1 MLMTKSEFRKLG
13 AKVIDSI
20 HHELRLNNSKLL
32 TFEDDADYDSGRIG
46 NFCASLPQFTLCV
59 QVFINHNDPN
69 YICTTAVIQLPDNF
83 LQLYPELN
91 NANDELCGVKVTYS
105 EEFNGLAL
113 ICEIDTRNIE
123 NDNYGKFVLNGVSTI
138 LQNMLIVM
146 EKNLLKGVIAAIRE
160 L

>member
-20 HHELRLNNSKLL
+20 YHELRLNNSKLL
-32 TFEDDADYDSGRIG
+32 TFEEDADYDSGRIG
-46 NFCASLPQFTLCV
+46 NFYISASQFTLCV
-59 QVFINHNDPN
+59 QVFINYDVPN
-69 YICTTAVIQLPDNF
+69 YICTTAIFQLPEDF

-91 NANDELCGVKVTYS
+91 EANDELCGVKVTYN

-123 NDNYGKFVLNGVSTI
+123 NNNYGKFVLNGVSTI
-138 LQNMLIVM
+138 FQNMTIVI